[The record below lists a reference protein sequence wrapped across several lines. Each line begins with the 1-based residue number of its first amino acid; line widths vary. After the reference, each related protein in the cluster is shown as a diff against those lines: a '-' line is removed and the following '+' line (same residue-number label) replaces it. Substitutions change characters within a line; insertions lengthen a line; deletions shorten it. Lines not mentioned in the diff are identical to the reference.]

1 MEKAQSNLKMNAH
14 VIYKMYMNVFLLS
27 FQAFYE
33 LDELN
38 SKKMSPN
45 MMIKLLKKWAVKR
58 HTHC

>member
-1 MEKAQSNLKMNAH
+1 
-14 VIYKMYMNVFLLS
+14 MNVFVLS

-58 HTHC
+58 HLHC

>member
-1 MEKAQSNLKMNAH
+1 MEKTQSNLKMNAH

-45 MMIKLLKKWAVKR
+45 MMIKLLKK
-58 HTHC
+58 